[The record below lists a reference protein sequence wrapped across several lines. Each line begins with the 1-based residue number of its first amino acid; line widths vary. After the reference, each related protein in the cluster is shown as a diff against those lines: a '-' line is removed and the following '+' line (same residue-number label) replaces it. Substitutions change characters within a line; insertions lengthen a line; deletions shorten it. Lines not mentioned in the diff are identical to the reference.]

1 METRKPNY
9 ESPHVEVLEIE
20 IEQAVLLNA
29 SNSTEGFDEGTG
41 NL

>member
-29 SNSTEGFDEGTG
+29 SSTEGFDEGSG
-41 NL
+41 IL